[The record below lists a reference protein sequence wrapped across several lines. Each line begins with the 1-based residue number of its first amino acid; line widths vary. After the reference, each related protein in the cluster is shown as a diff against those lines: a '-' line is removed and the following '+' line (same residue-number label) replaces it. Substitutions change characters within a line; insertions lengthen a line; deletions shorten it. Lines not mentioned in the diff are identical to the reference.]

1 MWDVMAIAAISAVA
15 AEVSTRKKAKYNPPM
30 LPYNQPAP
38 QQATSARCPCCGSRQ
53 FVTHASRR
61 ICSYCRSEQDG
72 QAVSVQP
79 QRKPRLEDFDF
90 DVEAY
95 TKYGLSV
102 LRPEQYVR
110 IASEP

>member
-1 MWDVMAIAAISAVA
+1 MWSAIAMATAHA
-15 AEVSTRKKAKYNPPM
+15 FGMEKARQQLRAYNPSC

-95 TKYGLSV
+95 TKYRLSV
-102 LRPEQYVR
+102 LRPEQCVR